1 MNYKLKITA
10 LFIALRLHYNNYQ
23 LNEWSLF
30 NLEAIVTDLDALA
43 VV

>member
-30 NLEAIVTDLDALA
+30 NLEATETDSDAST